1 MRAMYTQPWNLLVRV
16 RSVGGRVLGVRA
28 GMSIRWTGFL
38 SCRSL
43 WDWKWTIWSERTS
56 GILRATSNNFLFFKF
71 IKKSSETCSEILH
84 TEHQTFIFQSHF
96 KYNMQIF
103 FLQNLHVTIE
113 GTGHFL
119 IFISFRCCEN
129 HIKVYQ
135 LTSIKAESV
144 NTEVPVHPC
153 GGVQ

>member
-1 MRAMYTQPWNLLVRV
+1 MYTQPWNLLVRV
-16 RSVGGRVLGVRA
+16 RSVGGGVLGVRA

-43 WDWKWTIWSERTS
+43 WDWKCTIWSERTS

-84 TEHQTFIFQSHF
+84 TEHQTFISSHIS
-96 KYNMQIF
+96 NIICRF
-103 FLQNLHVTIE
+103 FSAKFTCME

-119 IFISFRCCEN
+119 IFISFKCCEN

>member
-1 MRAMYTQPWNLLVRV
+1 MYTQPWNLLVRV
-16 RSVGGRVLGVRA
+16 RSVEGGVLGVRA

-71 IKKSSETCSEILH
+71 IKKSRETCSEILH
-84 TEHQTFIFQSHF
+84 TEHQTFISSHIS
-96 KYNMQIF
+96 NIICRF
-103 FLQNLHVTIE
+103 FFCKIYRTCIE

>member
-16 RSVGGRVLGVRA
+16 RSVEGGVLGVRA

-56 GILRATSNNFLFFKF
+56 DILRATSNNFLFFKF

-84 TEHQTFIFQSHF
+84 TEHQTFISSHIS
-96 KYNMQIF
+96 NIICRF
-103 FLQNLHVTIE
+103 FFAKFTCME

>member
-16 RSVGGRVLGVRA
+16 RSVEGGVLGVRA

-84 TEHQTFIFQSHF
+84 TEHQTFLSSHIS
-96 KYNMQIF
+96 NIICRF
-103 FLQNLHVTIE
+103 FFCKIYMYRGNRPFSYIL
-113 GTGHFL
+113 
-119 IFISFRCCEN
+119 SFRCCEN

>member
-16 RSVGGRVLGVRA
+16 RSVEGGVLGVRA

-71 IKKSSETCSEILH
+71 IKKSCETCSEILH
-84 TEHQTFIFQSHF
+84 TEHQTFISSHIS
-96 KYNMQIF
+96 NMICRFF
-103 FLQNLHVTIE
+103 FLQNLHVWREQAI
-113 GTGHFL
+113 FL
-119 IFISFRCCEN
+119 YSYHSDAVKTTLKYIS
-129 HIKVYQ
+129 
-135 LTSIKAESV
+135 SPA
-144 NTEVPVHPC
+144 
-153 GGVQ
+153 

>member
-1 MRAMYTQPWNLLVRV
+1 MYTQPWNLLVRV
-16 RSVGGRVLGVRA
+16 RSVEGGVLGVRA

-84 TEHQTFIFQSHF
+84 TEHQTFISSHIS
-96 KYNMQIF
+96 NIICRF
-103 FLQNLHVTIE
+103 FSAKFTCIE

>member
-16 RSVGGRVLGVRA
+16 RSVGGGVLGVRA
-28 GMSIRWTGFL
+28 VMSIRWTGFL

-84 TEHQTFIFQSHF
+84 TEHQTFISSHIS
-96 KYNMQIF
+96 NIICRF
-103 FLQNLHVTIE
+103 FSAKFTCME

-129 HIKVYQ
+129 HIKVFQ

>member
-16 RSVGGRVLGVRA
+16 RSVGGGVLGVRA

-84 TEHQTFIFQSHF
+84 TEHQTFISSHISNIICRF
-96 KYNMQIF
+96 FFCKIYMYRGNRPF
-103 FLQNLHVTIE
+103 FLYSYHSDAVKTTLKY
-113 GTGHFL
+113 
-119 IFISFRCCEN
+119 IS
-129 HIKVYQ
+129 
-135 LTSIKAESV
+135 SPA
-144 NTEVPVHPC
+144 
-153 GGVQ
+153 